1 MFTNLLSHS
10 AAQDRAS
17 ITHETLPSLQLP
29 ETLALLGDE
38 ARPGPEEGP
47 SYAWKVRNVRI

>member
-1 MFTNLLSHS
+1 MFTNLLRHS

-47 SYAWKVRNVRI
+47 SYAWKVRI